1 MEDKKNVR
9 LEGRSKP
16 APHNEEKYMDCVVKD
31 LNYGGINVEFEQAY
45 CRGNEAKGLK
55 EKGREM
61 VKESRK
67 EMGGKSYKPEAT
79 RKMAKRDMQEY

>member
-1 MEDKKNVR
+1 MENKKNVR
-9 LEGRSKP
+9 LEGRSKA
-16 APHNEEKYMDCVVKD
+16 APHNEEPYMDCIVKD

-45 CRGNEAKGLK
+45 SKGNMGKDLK
-55 EKGREM
+55 EKGRDM